1 MTNSHS
7 DHSLSLP
14 EIRRELDRL
23 VELRL
28 ERSLS
33 PSELDRFT
41 RLTHLEQ
48 GLLGNEY
55 MPPPD

>member
-1 MTNSHS
+1 MTNSHP
-7 DHSLSLP
+7 DHPLSLP

-41 RLTHLEQ
+41 QLTHLEQ
-48 GLLGNEY
+48 RLLGNEY

>member
-1 MTNSHS
+1 MTNSNS
-7 DHSLSLP
+7 DRSLSLP

-33 PSELDRFT
+33 ATELERWT

-48 GLLGNEY
+48 RLLGNEY